1 MKDISMTYNHEALS
15 KTVLSQ
21 FYRDAI
27 KIFINPKI
35 FYESMSTEKD
45 QQSII
50 TFLFLTALLYSVAA
64 TLFARENQF
73 IFLFLF
79 FLNGFLMPF
88 IMAAMLCLVLNLLQ
102 VGIVYR
108 LALGITAYANTAL
121 LFAWIPGMAPFAE
134 IYRYYLIGVGIVKV
148 TGLNGWKAFFVLL
161 GTAALLLLLIYFLQ
175 MLIAP

>member
-1 MKDISMTYNHEALS
+1 MTYHHEASS
-15 KTVLSQ
+15 KSLFIQ

-27 KIFINPKI
+27 KILINPKV
-35 FYESMSTEKD
+35 FYETMSAEKD
-45 QQSII
+45 QQAII
-50 TFLFLTALLYSVAA
+50 TFLGLTALLYSVAA
-64 TLFARENQF
+64 TFFAREKQL
-73 IFLFLF
+73 IFLFIF

-88 IMAAMLCLVLNLLQ
+88 ILGVMLCLVLNLLQ

-134 IYRYYLIGVGIVKV
+134 IFRYYLIGVGIVKV

-161 GTAALLLLLIYFLQ
+161 GMGALLVLLIYFLQ

>member
-1 MKDISMTYNHEALS
+1 MKDISMTYNHEASS
-15 KTVLSQ
+15 KSLFIQ
-21 FYRDAI
+21 FYRDALNI
-27 KIFINPKI
+27 LINPKV

-45 QQSII
+45 QQAII
-50 TFLFLTALLYSVAA
+50 TFLGLTALLYSLAA
-64 TLFARENQF
+64 TFFARENQF
-73 IFLFLF
+73 IFLFIF
-79 FLNGFLMPF
+79 FLNGSLMPF

-134 IYRYYLIGVGIVKV
+134 IFRYYLIGVGIVKV

>member
-1 MKDISMTYNHEALS
+1 MTYHYEASS
-15 KTVLSQ
+15 KSLFIQ

-27 KIFINPKI
+27 KILINPKV
-35 FYESMSTEKD
+35 FYETMSAEKD
-45 QQSII
+45 QQAII
-50 TFLFLTALLYSVAA
+50 TFLGLTALLYSLAA
-64 TLFARENQF
+64 TFFAREKQL
-73 IFLFLF
+73 IFLFIF

-88 IMAAMLCLVLNLLQ
+88 ILGAMLCLVLNLFQ

-134 IYRYYLIGVGIVKV
+134 IFRYYLIGVGIVKV

-161 GTAALLLLLIYFLQ
+161 GMGALLVLLIYFLQ
-175 MLIAP
+175 MLIAH